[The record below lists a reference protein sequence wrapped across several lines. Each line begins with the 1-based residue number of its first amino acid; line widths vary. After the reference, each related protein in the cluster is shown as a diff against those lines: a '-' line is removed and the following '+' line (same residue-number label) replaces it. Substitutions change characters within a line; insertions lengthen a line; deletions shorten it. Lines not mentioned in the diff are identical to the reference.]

1 MQNIYFSS
9 DFHYNHKNLIRSC
22 SNWED
27 KTQCRDYPSIEFHN
41 NLLITNINKVVK
53 ENDILYY
60 LGDWSFGGNEEV
72 LNFRKQI
79 NCRNIHLI
87 LGNHDKY
94 IMQKQNSFIGPDKF
108 LTISEKK
115 EIKVGSQLIVL
126 CHYAMRTWNKD
137 DRGAWML
144 HGHSH
149 GNLPAYQPTTR
160 QNVLGLGLQMVG
172 KEIFKTM
179 DVGIDCHPKFE
190 PFSLEAIEKLMKN
203 RVNRDK
209 RH

>member
-1 MQNIYFSS
+1 MQEIYFSS
-9 DFHYNHKNLIRSC
+9 DFHYNHKNLIKSC

-27 KTQCRDYPSIEFHN
+27 KTQCRDYSSIEFHN
-41 NLLITNINKVVK
+41 NLLVTNINKVVK
-53 ENDILYY
+53 ENDILYH
-60 LGDWSFGGNEEV
+60 LGDWSFGGNDEV
-72 LNFRKQI
+72 LNFRKQL

-115 EIKVGSQLIVL
+115 EIKVGGQLIVL

-137 DRGAWML
+137 NRGAWML

-149 GNLPAYQPTTR
+149 GNLPAYAETKPGR
-160 QNVLGLGLQMVG
+160 VLTKTDFKTGNL
-172 KEIFKTM
+172 FKTM

-190 PFSLEAIEKLMKN
+190 PFSLEAIEKIMEN